1 MFKLFFFIQDAN
13 KTRCVLLNI
22 EGSKL
27 KVCLSGVRVRVRVRS
42 HKFELKSANICNFSI
57 LSEKSSPQVEKQVSK
72 R

>member
-27 KVCLSGVRVRVRVRS
+27 KVCLSGVRVRS

>member
-27 KVCLSGVRVRVRVRS
+27 KVCLSGVRVRVRS

-57 LSEKSSPQVEKQVSK
+57 LSEKSSPQVEKQFSK